1 MAYADLDG
9 IHTPAAGNRAPASWG
24 LQVNANFDAVYSDV
38 LAKLG
43 AWTAWTPSL
52 VQAGSVSKTVNYAD
66 YFKLGRFV
74 VAQCSLAVTG
84 SGSSATAVTVSLPVT
99 AATSNIIVGTFYLVD
114 ATGPTVYIGAAA
126 LASTG
131 TVAGVANGTNGNAL
145 GAAGF
150 TAALASGD
158 AVFMSIAYEAAS

>member
-1 MAYADLDG
+1 MAYADLSG
-9 IHTPAAGNRAPASWG
+9 IHTPAAGYRPPAAWG
-24 LQVNANFDAVYSDV
+24 LQVNDNFDYIYDEV

-52 VQAGSVSKTVNYAD
+52 VQSGSVTKAVNYAD

-114 ATGPTVYIGAAA
+114 ATGPVVYLGAAV

-131 TVAGVANGTNGNAL
+131 TVAGIASGTNGSQL
-145 GAAGF
+145 GVAGF

>member
-1 MAYADLDG
+1 MPFVDLDSL
-9 IHTPAAGNRAPASWG
+9 HVPAAGNRPPAAWG
-24 LQVNANFDAVYSDV
+24 LQVNANFDAVYDDV

-43 AWTAWTPSL
+43 AWTTYTPSL
-52 VQAGSVSKTVNYAD
+52 QQGGNVSKTVTYAR

-74 VAQCSLAVTG
+74 TAEVSLAVTG
-84 SGSSATAVTVSLPVT
+84 AGSSSTAVEVGLPVT
-99 AATSNIIVGTFYLVD
+99 AATSNIIVGTFYLSD
-114 ATGPTVYIGAAA
+114 ATGPAVYLGAAV

-131 TVAGVANGTNGNAL
+131 TVAGIASGTNGSQL
-145 GAAGF
+145 GVAGF